1 MWPGSNPPLGPPPME
16 PGRVAPSPVPERRIL
31 PGAGWYALPVALVF
45 AAVVG
50 FSTVLALLR
59 DDSRAADG
67 PAAAGDP
74 VAGVRV
80 QLSEGYGYFV
90 YVRAGGTSPYAC
102 GVQVGA
108 RSGPVRLTRKNSWSA
123 SERPAY
129 RYTATFH
136 APVSG
141 MARLTCRGTDGPI
154 LVAPDDT
161 VDEYLGFALL
171 AAVGLGGFAALGFAV
186 TFVRRGAAKR
196 RAAPAPS
203 GR

>member
-1 MWPGSNPPLGPPPME
+1 
-16 PGRVAPSPVPERRIL
+16 
-31 PGAGWYALPVALVF
+31 
-45 AAVVG
+45 
-50 FSTVLALLR
+50 
-59 DDSRAADG
+59 
-67 PAAAGDP
+67 
-74 VAGVRV
+74 
-80 QLSEGYGYFV
+80 
-90 YVRAGGTSPYAC
+90 
-102 GVQVGA
+102 VGA